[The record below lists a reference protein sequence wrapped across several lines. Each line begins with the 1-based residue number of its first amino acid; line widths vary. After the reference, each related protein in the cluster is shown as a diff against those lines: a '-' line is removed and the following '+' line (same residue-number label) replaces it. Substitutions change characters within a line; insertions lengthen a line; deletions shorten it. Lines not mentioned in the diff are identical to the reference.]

1 MTPFSETPQGK
12 SLLRQ
17 VENASSNWLHAELL
31 NVYRKA
37 RDHYE
42 QTHTGL
48 PGQQDGDLQ
57 TTMKE
62 NSMSIEQLISDN
74 TAALRELAAAMN
86 GTKASAAA
94 TTASAKSEPAA
105 GASEEKKKPGRPPKA
120 EPKKNVHTR
129 EEMVAVLGEVKAKFD
144 IAAARALFMSDSV
157 QKMADI
163 PEADIDTVYA
173 AAKAKLEE
181 GDEEAAGEGE
191 DM

>member
-12 SLLRQ
+12 SLMRQ
-17 VENASSNWLHAELL
+17 VENASSNWLHVELL

-48 PGQQDGDLQ
+48 PGQQNGDLQ
-57 TTMKE
+57 TTTKE
-62 NSMSIEQLISDN
+62 NSMSIEQLIADN

-86 GTKASAAA
+86 GTKASAPAA
-94 TTASAKSEPAA
+94 APASAKSEPA
-105 GASEEKKKPGRPPKA
+105 ASEEKKKPGRPPKA

-144 IAAARALFMSDSV
+144 IGAARALFMSDSV

-181 GDEEAAGEGE
+181 GDEEVAGEGE